1 MYYLGLRILF
11 CYAGDY
17 EGIIQSKLKI
27 PFQARFKVLRYYSLD
42 PSAYIFTYT
51 SYINDDDNVPTQLL
65 NVIYIEDHLMLE
77 YQPSLPF
84 THSFINLDRNYSY
97 GRYYDLDDRYFRT

>member
-1 MYYLGLRILF
+1 MHSVNAQPMFQILI
-11 CYAGDY
+11 DY
-17 EGIIQSKLKI
+17 EGDIQSKLKI
-27 PFQARFKVLRYYSLD
+27 SFQARFEVLRYYSLD

-84 THSFINLDRNYSY
+84 T
-97 GRYYDLDDRYFRT
+97 

>member
-1 MYYLGLRILF
+1 MFAQFELAYYGYYSVIPVLF
-11 CYAGDY
+11 
-17 EGIIQSKLKI
+17 QNKLKI
-27 PFQARFKVLRYYSLD
+27 SFQARFEVLRYYSLD
-42 PSAYIFTYT
+42 TSAYIFTYT

-84 THSFINLDRNYSY
+84 T
-97 GRYYDLDDRYFRT
+97 